1 MKKILPALSGIA
13 MFLIYTIVMVLIIR
27 IFNWNFIIGF
37 IFSILAMAA
46 TGLVTIMITNNKS
59 GTDYSFY
66 GIHIIILS
74 ALYLI
79 LTFAVNLRCVLIHYN
94 VFAEIAFDLI
104 LIIGYIMGIAF
115 IVSARQHTEAI
126 DRHDHQKNQ
135 FIKWLEFTVK
145 SAQDQTA
152 DGEIQKRLEKLAQEI
167 HYQDPQ
173 SNYNLQPIENRLED
187 TANNLLETARSR
199 QMEKEEVFRMCDEM
213 TRLLSERRRLVL
225 MGK

>member
-46 TGLVTIMITNNKS
+46 TVLVTIMVTNNKS
-59 GTDYSFY
+59 GADYSFY
-66 GIHIIILS
+66 GIHVMALS

-79 LTFAVNLRCVLIHYN
+79 LTFVVNLRCVLSHFNI
-94 VFAEIAFDLI
+94 FAEIAFDLI
-104 LIIGYIMGIAF
+104 LIIGYILGIAF

-126 DRHDHQKNQ
+126 DRYDHRKNQ

-145 SAQDQTA
+145 TAEDQAA
-152 DGEIQKRLEKLAQEI
+152 DGETKKRLEKLAEDI
-167 HYQDPQ
+167 HYQDPH
-173 SNYNLQPIENRLED
+173 SNNNLQQIEIRLED
-187 TANNLLETARSR
+187 TANKLLEAVQSG
-199 QMEKEEVFRMCDEM
+199 QMQPEKISLICDDM
-213 TRLLSERRRLVL
+213 SGLLSERSRLVL

>member
-46 TGLVTIMITNNKS
+46 TVLVTIMITNNKS

-66 GIHIIILS
+66 GIHIMILS

-79 LTFAVNLRCVLIHYN
+79 LTFVVNLRCVLIHFS
-94 VFAEIAFDLI
+94 VFAEVAFDLI
-104 LIIGYIMGIAF
+104 LMIGYIMGIAF

-126 DRHDHQKNQ
+126 DRHDHKKNQ
-135 FIKWLEFTVK
+135 FIRWLEFMVE
-145 SAQDQTA
+145 SAQDQTS
-152 DGEIQKRLEKLAQEI
+152 DEEIQKRLEKLAQEI

-199 QMEKEEVFRMCDEM
+199 QMEKEEVYRICDEM